1 MSEKSVIRPS
11 GVQVTILFCSD
22 IYEAVAMFRY
32 LDTLALLLLGITSV
46 ASMPHSQGS
55 NFSSYYQYDPSA
67 PLNVDER
74 IFLEADKNTLFKVY
88 YDSVNVERVPA
99 LLSVPKGDDKPF
111 PCIIFLHGYGG
122 EKEDMI
128 PLAAL
133 AADARYAVIAI
144 DVQYHGER
152 RRAGIELYSA
162 NMTRTKDGFIQTV
175 IDARRALDYLETRQ
189 DIDPSKLALVGGS
202 MGALIG
208 AILVGVEPRLRACV
222 LVVGGG
228 NMTLMVQRSQHSALP
243 AIREYLE
250 ANNISYRAVQ
260 EALDPIDPINFVDAI
275 SPRPLLMH
283 NGKFDDIVPAECGR
297 LLYERAKEPK
307 EIYWYDSGHDV
318 PLDIVAART
327 LDWLEYHLRGRA
339 FAKYQSLYY
348 LSKYWILAALP
359 VIAAFSLL
367 WRRSL
372 RRPKQRN

>member
-1 MSEKSVIRPS
+1 
-11 GVQVTILFCSD
+11 
-22 IYEAVAMFRY
+22 MFRY
-32 LDTLALLLLGITSV
+32 LSPLALLLLIIASV
-46 ASMPHSQGS
+46 APTPHSQSS
-55 NFSSYYQYDPSA
+55 NLSSYYLYDPSA
-67 PLNVDER
+67 PLNVDEG
-74 IFLEADKNTLFKVY
+74 IFLEADKYAVMKIY
-88 YDSVNVERVPA
+88 YDSVNGERVPA
-99 LLSVPKGDDKPF
+99 LLSVPKGDDGPF
-111 PCIIFLHGYGG
+111 PCILFLHGYGG
-122 EKEDMI
+122 EKEDMM
-128 PLAAL
+128 PLATL

-152 RRAGIELYSA
+152 RRAGVELYSA
-162 NMTRTKDGFIQTV
+162 NMTRTRDGFIQTV

-208 AILVGVEPRLRACV
+208 AILGGIEPRLGACV

-250 ANNISYRAVQ
+250 ANNISYRTVQ
-260 EALDPIDPINFVDAI
+260 EALDPVDPINFVDAI

-283 NGKFDDIVPAECGR
+283 NGKFDDIVPAESGQ

-307 EIYWYDSGHDV
+307 EIYWYDTGHDV
-318 PLDIVAART
+318 PLDIVTART
-327 LDWLEYHLRGRA
+327 LDWLEYHLRGRT

-348 LSKYWILAALP
+348 LSRYWILAALP
-359 VIAAFSLL
+359 VIAAFFLL

-372 RRPKQRN
+372 GRRNQRN